1 MSPRITQEEVE
12 LVKKAQAGDELAF
25 NELFKKYKTFVE
37 NRLYS
42 YLKDMDE
49 AKDIA
54 NIVFLKVHDKLSSF
68 KAYDSF
74 GGWLRTITNH
84 TAIDYLRE
92 LGNKYDVIGSS
103 DDRLSSTISIGNN
116 EPNNSMEDDIVN
128 RLTYE
133 YILGE
138 IDKLPKNKRD
148 IFILYYVD
156 GLQVWEISEALNIP
170 IGTVKSILYR
180 CRRRI
185 KQNLTTSKL

>member
-25 NELFKKYKTFVE
+25 NELFKRYKSFVE
-37 NRLYS
+37 MRLFD

-54 NIVFLKVHDKLSSF
+54 NIVFLKVHNKLSSF

-92 LGNKYDVIGSS
+92 MRNKVALDSD
-103 DDRLSSTISIGNN
+103 DDRLSSVASIGNN
-116 EPNNSMEDDIVN
+116 ESVSSMEDEIVD

-133 YILGE
+133 YLIDE
-138 IDKLPKNKRD
+138 IEKLPKNKRE
-148 IFILYYVD
+148 IFTRYYVD

-185 KQNLTTSKL
+185 KRNLTTSKL